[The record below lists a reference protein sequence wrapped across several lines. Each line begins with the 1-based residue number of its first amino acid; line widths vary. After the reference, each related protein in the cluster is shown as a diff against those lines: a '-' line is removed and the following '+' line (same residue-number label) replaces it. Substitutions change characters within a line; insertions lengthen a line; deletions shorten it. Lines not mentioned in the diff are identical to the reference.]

1 MYAIITAVILLSAS
15 LYMSAQ
21 VANSVRHLCVA
32 LAKLLT
38 IEHPFTMSPA
48 SN

>member
-1 MYAIITAVILLSAS
+1 MYVINTTVILLSVS
-15 LYMSAQ
+15 LYIGVK

-32 LAKLLT
+32 LGKLLS